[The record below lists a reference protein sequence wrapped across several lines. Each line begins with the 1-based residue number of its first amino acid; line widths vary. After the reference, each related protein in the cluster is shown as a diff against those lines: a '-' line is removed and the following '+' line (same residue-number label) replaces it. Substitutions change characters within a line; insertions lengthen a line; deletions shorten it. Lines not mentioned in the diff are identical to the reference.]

1 MKNTNT
7 KTEIIIALLISCTLF
22 ICGATQLYKAVSATN
37 YTATVEAV
45 SDITEMYNRN
55 GNSLYR
61 DYYEETAMVSYT
73 DASGK
78 KQTADVPVDERFQ
91 HQLPNPGDEISILV
105 SKSGKVIEDEGYRQI
120 GVSFIAI
127 GLMGLVIVV
136 TPSLTDCFCHKFL
149 KKSKGE

>member
-22 ICGATQLYKAVSATN
+22 ICGATQLYKAVSATK

-61 DYYEETAMVSYT
+61 DYYEETATVNYT
-73 DASGK
+73 DTSGK
-78 KQTADVPVDERFQ
+78 KQTADVQVDERFQ
-91 HQLPNPGDEISILV
+91 HQLPTPGDELSILV
-105 SKSGKVIEDEGYRQI
+105 SKSGEVMENENYLQI
-120 GVSFIAI
+120 GIFFIAI
-127 GLMGLVIVV
+127 GELFFMF
-136 TPSLTDCFCHKFL
+136 LTR
-149 KKSKGE
+149 